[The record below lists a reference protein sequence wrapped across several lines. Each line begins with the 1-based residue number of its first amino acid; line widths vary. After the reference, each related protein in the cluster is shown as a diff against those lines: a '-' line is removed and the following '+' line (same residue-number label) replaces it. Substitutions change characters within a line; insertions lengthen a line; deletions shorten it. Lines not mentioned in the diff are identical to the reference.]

1 MQFFL
6 VGLLWFVY
14 KLIIFFFLIDDL
26 NCVCMYVCKLFYF
39 FLKGDGCMDSFG
51 YCVKYC
57 IYFMMENDSKKIIVI
72 EIFDKREVGKKS
84 INMEK
89 VGFQRV
95 LEDVRFSNN
104 VIEVVIDVYLQIGV
118 LMSMLNFNI
127 CNRINNIIN

>member
-1 MQFFL
+1 
-6 VGLLWFVY
+6 
-14 KLIIFFFLIDDL
+14 
-26 NCVCMYVCKLFYF
+26 
-39 FLKGDGCMDSFG
+39 MDSFG

-104 VIEVVIDVYLQIGV
+104 VVEVVIDVYLQIGV

-127 CNRINNIIN
+127 CYRINNIIN

>member
-1 MQFFL
+1 
-6 VGLLWFVY
+6 
-14 KLIIFFFLIDDL
+14 
-26 NCVCMYVCKLFYF
+26 
-39 FLKGDGCMDSFG
+39 MDSFG

-104 VIEVVIDVYLQIGV
+104 VIDVYLQIGV